1 MRRKSKKR
9 GRQDYH
15 DEKVRREYDAMF
27 PFCQLC
33 GEVAT
38 DTHEIARG
46 PSRLAAQAE
55 RCCLLHLCRGCHE
68 EMGDYTLWPI
78 ERQLVLKELVDPDGF
93 DLEMFNKVRNRKGS

>member
-1 MRRKSKKR
+1 MRNRSKKR
-9 GRQDYH
+9 ARQDYR
-15 DEKVRREYDAMF
+15 DDKVRREYDAMF

-55 RCCLLHLCRGCHE
+55 RCCLLHLCRKCHD
-68 EMGDYTLWPI
+68 EMGDYSRWPV

-93 DLEMFNKVRNRKGS
+93 DLDRFNEIRSRRNN